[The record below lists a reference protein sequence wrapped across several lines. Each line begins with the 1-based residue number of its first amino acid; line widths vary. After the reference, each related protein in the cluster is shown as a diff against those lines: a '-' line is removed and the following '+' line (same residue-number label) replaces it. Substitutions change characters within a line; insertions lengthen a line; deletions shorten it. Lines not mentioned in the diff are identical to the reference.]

1 MSIGGRDPDLQLCTV
16 AINGTNAPTNT
27 DVDGVFPDAS
37 FEEAAAAV
45 TAQRAVMFAVAAVTT
60 RDAHGCRRHRPT

>member
-1 MSIGGRDPDLQLCTV
+1 MVR
-16 AINGTNAPTNT
+16 NALTNT

-45 TAQRAVMFAVAAVTT
+45 TAERAVMFAVAAVTT
-60 RDAHGCRRHRPT
+60 HDAHGRRRDRPT